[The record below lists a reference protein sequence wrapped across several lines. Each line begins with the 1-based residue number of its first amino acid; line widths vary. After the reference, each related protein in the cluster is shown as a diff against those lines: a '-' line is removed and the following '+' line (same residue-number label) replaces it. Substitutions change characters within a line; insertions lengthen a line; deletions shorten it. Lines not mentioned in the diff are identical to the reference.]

1 VTAAADPKAAAVASE
16 EPSAPEEEVPTETP
30 PRLAQGTEL
39 IGQFEESGLKDSPYV
54 VKKADGQLVQL
65 PHLLFL
71 VAENL
76 DGSKSLEEVARA
88 VSAKFEKE
96 VGPGDV
102 KLLVEEKLQP
112 LGLLDGAAGP
122 PADTPQT
129 EREDP
134 LLALKLKTAVL
145 PAWIV
150 RGATTLFYPLFFPPV
165 LVAALGTFIAL
176 DIWLFLTHGVA
187 QSFRHL
193 LNEPAL
199 LLLIFACMVLG
210 TIFHEMGHAT
220 ACRYGG
226 AKPGV
231 MGVGLYIIWP
241 AFYTDVNDAYRLGR
255 WGRIR
260 TDLGG
265 VYFNLLFCL
274 AVYGL
279 YFLTGFELLLL
290 LILGQHMQMFQQFM
304 PFLRLDGYYVVSDL
318 TGVPDLFA
326 RIGPILRS
334 FIPGREPDPKVA
346 ELKGWVRGVVR
357 TWVLLTIPALLL
369 VYALL
374 IAHVPRLISTG
385 TVSFGRHSSTFSDA
399 LSGGRWS
406 EAGASVL
413 HIALLVLPTI
423 GAVYVLARTAKRL
436 MTAGWRVSTGRP
448 ALRAGVLAAVGLVAV
463 TAAVGL
469 WPDEDYRPIG
479 PDEHGTLLEGT
490 RTLART
496 GAGSP
501 ATGTPAPATPPGPSG
516 SPPADDLGSQTGATD
531 EPDEPTSAPAA
542 DPDATATPTPRPS
555 ATPAAGS

>member
-1 VTAAADPKAAAVASE
+1 LV
-16 EPSAPEEEVPTETP
+16 
-30 PRLAQGTEL
+30 
-39 IGQFEESGLKDSPYV
+39 GQFEESGLKDSPYV

-71 VAENL
+71 IAEHL
-76 DGSKSLEEVARA
+76 DGSRTLEDIARD
-88 VSAKFEKE
+88 VSGKFDKQ

-112 LGLLDGAAGP
+112 LGLLDGGEARAA
-122 PADTPQT
+122 PQT

-150 RGATTLFYPLFFPPV
+150 RAATTIFYPLFFPPV
-165 LVAALGTFIAL
+165 LLAALGTFIAL
-176 DIWLFLTHGVA
+176 DVWLFMTHGVA

-193 LNEPAL
+193 LHQPAL
-199 LLLIFACMVLG
+199 MLLIFACMVVG
-210 TIFHEMGHAT
+210 TIFHEIGHAT

-265 VYFNLLFCL
+265 VYFNSLFCL
-274 AVYGL
+274 TVYGV
-279 YFLTGFELLLL
+279 YFLTGYELLLL

-357 TWVLLTIPALLL
+357 AWVLVTVPALLL

-374 IAHVPRLISTG
+374 ISHVPRLISTG
-385 TVSFGRHSSTFSDA
+385 LVSFRNHSGTFSDA
-399 LSGGRWS
+399 IGGGQWS

-413 HIALLVLPTI
+413 HIALLVLPTV
-423 GAVYVLARTAKRL
+423 GAIYVLARTAKRIVG
-436 MTAGWRVSTGRP
+436 AGWRVSDGRP
-448 ALRAGVLAAVGLVAV
+448 VLRTSVVAGIAVVAATAV
-463 TAAVGL
+463 VGL

-479 PDEHGTLLEGT
+479 PDERGTLLDAT
-490 RTLART
+490 RTLSRT
-496 GAGSP
+496 GAKSP
-501 ATGTPAPATPPGPSG
+501 AEGTPAPATPSAGPTGSPGPEDLTG
-516 SPPADDLGSQTGATD
+516 SETEADD
-531 EPDEPTSAPAA
+531 
-542 DPDATATPTPRPS
+542 DPEFRTLE
-555 ATPAAGS
+555 PAAGSDVESTPAPTSEPTPTPTPAG